1 MGENDRSRCRSSLPQ
16 MIISAKSAVIAGQI
30 RENVEITVD
39 QGIITAINF
48 GSSAKSE
55 RNYPGTLIPGF
66 VDIHSHGGGGYY
78 FSDSNSS
85 HVNQAIDTHR
95 HAGTTSQIASL
106 VTAEIS
112 TLKRQIASL
121 IPFVVSGAL
130 AGIHL
135 EGPYLSSVKC
145 GAHDPQLLR
154 NPDLDEIKSLIE
166 VGQGSIR
173 MVTIAPELEGAIT
186 AIQWLSSQGIV
197 AAIGHSD
204 ADAAT
209 TKRAIEAGAQVVTH
223 FSNAMSK
230 NLTDESM
237 ATHVLND
244 STIALELINDGV
256 HVPKEV
262 IEAVVVKALQRT
274 ILITDAMSAAGSSDG
289 MYSIGGLEV
298 EVKDSIARLKRNN
311 SLAGSTLT
319 MEQAFLNFINKDGVS
334 LIDAV
339 HASSTLPA
347 KLLNLEKIGSIAVG
361 NKANILHFDGKTIE
375 LLTF

>member
-1 MGENDRSRCRSSLPQ
+1 
-16 MIISAKSAVIAGQI
+16 
-30 RENVEITVD
+30 
-39 QGIITAINF
+39 
-48 GSSAKSE
+48 
-55 RNYPGTLIPGF
+55 
-66 VDIHSHGGGGYY
+66 
-78 FSDSNSS
+78 
-85 HVNQAIDTHR
+85 VNQAIDTHR

-204 ADAAT
+204 ADAAIT
-209 TKRAIEAGAQVVTH
+209 QIAIDAGAQVVTH

-230 NLTDESM
+230 NLIDESM

-256 HVPKEV
+256 HVPNKV
-262 IEAVVVKALQRT
+262 INTVVEKGLQRT

-289 MYSIGGLEV
+289 MYSIGGLDV
-298 EVKDSIARLKRNN
+298 EVKDSIARLVSNG

-319 MEQAFLNFINKDGVS
+319 MGQAFSNFIKKDNVS

-347 KLLNLEKIGSIAVG
+347 QLLKLERVGLIAIG
-361 NKANILHFDGKTIE
+361 NKANILHFHQEKIE

>member
-1 MGENDRSRCRSSLPQ
+1 
-16 MIISAKSAVIAGQI
+16 MIISAKSAVIAGQL

-48 GSSAKSE
+48 GTDTKSE

-85 HVNQAIDTHR
+85 HVNQAINTHR
-95 HAGTTSQIASL
+95 KAGTTSQIASL

-112 TLKRQIASL
+112 TLKEQIASL

-135 EGPYLSSVKC
+135 EGPYLSSAKC

-166 VGQGSIR
+166 VGQGCVR
-173 MVTIAPELEGAIT
+173 MLTIAPELEGAIT

-204 ADAAT
+204 ADAAIT
-209 TKRAIEAGAQVVTH
+209 QRAVDAGAQVVTH

-262 IEAVVVKALQRT
+262 IEAVVAKALQRT

-347 KLLNLEKIGSIAVG
+347 KLLKLEKIGSIAVG